1 MEEAVLQV
9 RAPVQHTGTGEA
21 SLSFS
26 QTERILFIER
36 IQTELPAQ
44 AFLSVKYLKFRWKD

>member
-1 MEEAVLQV
+1 MEEALLQV